1 MLIVTGSM
9 WHARTPM
16 LPNLVSLAGR
26 GPPDDDITAH
36 ARVEHV
42 PQCHR
47 PLPPPAMGLVSPL
60 AEAPLWDGGTV
71 KMAVPS
77 PGTANYTLPPAM
89 GLVRPTL
96 GATRALCGGT
106 QTQRHTRRIAGAGT
120 SHPTGVGRPYRGPAT
135 PPIPPYPT
143 IPPAPTPHV

>member
-1 MLIVTGSM
+1 MTLRHM
-9 WHARTPM
+9 
-16 LPNLVSLAGR
+16 LVSSMCRNAIAQAWAGSTVTYAVPCP
-26 GPPDDDITAH
+26 GTAY
-36 ARVEHV
+36 AT
-42 PQCHR
+42 
-47 PLPPPAMGLVSPL
+47 LPPAMGLVSPL